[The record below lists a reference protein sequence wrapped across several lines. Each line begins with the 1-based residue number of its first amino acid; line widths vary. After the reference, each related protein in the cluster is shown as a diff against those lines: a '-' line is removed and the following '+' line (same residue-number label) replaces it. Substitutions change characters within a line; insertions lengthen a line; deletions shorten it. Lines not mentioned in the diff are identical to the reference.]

1 MAYWG
6 YSPYVSVAA
15 RRRKAEREVAKR
27 RKAGQAITPVT
38 VEGRT
43 IAKTFWGKAWCENL
57 ESYSDYENRLPR
69 GRTYVRNGSVVDL
82 QISSGS
88 ILALVSGSELY
99 EVSLTI
105 VPLPKTLWKSV
116 CDDCAGAIDS
126 LVELLQGRFSK
137 GTMERLC
144 RQKAG
149 LFPSPGEIRLRCS
162 CPDSAGMCKHIAAV
176 LYGVGARLDQK
187 PELLFV
193 LRGVDE
199 MDLIAH
205 AGRGIPLVAGSV
217 TSSRVMAQDEL
228 SDIFGLDMAPGA
240 EATGSGIGTSTAGP
254 AKKTARAS
262 TKTASRPEAVSQKNA
277 RKAAPAKAAVKKPV
291 QPARTAKKAATP
303 AKKAAPKQAQAK
315 KVPEKKAL
323 AKSAS
328 AKSALAMLPPERQCP
343 ETPGEEVG
351 KVASNQS
358 ARSAPW
364 RESRESWQ
372 DSLIRRRV
380 TFSGE
385 ACFGIPPH

>member
-27 RKAGQAITPVT
+27 RKAGQEITPVT

-105 VPLPKTLWKSV
+105 VPLPKPLWKSV
-116 CDDCAGAIDS
+116 CEDCAGAIDS

-176 LYGVGARLDQK
+176 LYGVGARLDHK

-193 LRGVDE
+193 LRGVDQK
-199 MDLIAH
+199 DLIAQ
-205 AGRGIPLVAGSV
+205 AGRGVPLAAASA
-217 TSSRVMAQDEL
+217 TSSRVMAQDDL
-228 SDIFGLDMAPGA
+228 SDIFGLDMAPGDA
-240 EATGSGIGTSTAGP
+240 AIGAGTGTSPASP
-254 AKKTARAS
+254 AKKKAR
-262 TKTASRPEAVSQKNA
+262 VL
-277 RKAAPAKAAVKKPV
+277 AKAASQPEAMSAPKVTKKAGQEKNAVKKSV
-291 QPARTAKKAATP
+291 QPMVTAKKVAPKQVGVKKAP
-303 AKKAAPKQAQAK
+303 AKKAPAK
-315 KVPEKKAL
+315 KAPAKKAP
-323 AKSAS
+323 AK
-328 AKSALAMLPPERQCP
+328 K
-343 ETPGEEVG
+343 
-351 KVASNQS
+351 
-358 ARSAPW
+358 
-364 RESRESWQ
+364 
-372 DSLIRRRV
+372 RR
-380 TFSGE
+380 
-385 ACFGIPPH
+385 

>member
-27 RKAGQAITPVT
+27 RKGGQVITPVT

-105 VPLPKTLWKSV
+105 VPLPKPRWKSV
-116 CDDCAGAIDS
+116 CEDCAGAIDS

-176 LYGVGARLDQK
+176 LYGVGARLDHK

-193 LRGVDE
+193 LRGVDQK
-199 MDLIAH
+199 DLIAQ
-205 AGRGIPLVAGSV
+205 AGRGVPLAAASA
-217 TSSRVMAQDEL
+217 TSSRVMAQDDL
-228 SDIFGLDMAPGA
+228 SDIFGLDMAPGDA
-240 EATGSGIGTSTAGP
+240 AIGAGTGTSPASP
-254 AKKTARAS
+254 AKKKARVLAKAAS
-262 TKTASRPEAVSQKNA
+262 QPEAMSAPKVTK
-277 RKAAPAKAAVKKPV
+277 KAAPEKATVKKPV
-291 QPARTAKKAATP
+291 RLPGIVKKAVTP
-303 AKKAAPKQAQAK
+303 AKKALAK
-315 KVPEKKAL
+315 KATVRKAAVKEAPAKKA
-323 AKSAS
+323 AKRATVKEAVVKKAANVKAGG
-328 AKSALAMLPPERQCP
+328 AKGSLVPV
-343 ETPGEEVG
+343 TPRN
-351 KVASNQS
+351 KPL
-358 ARSAPW
+358 R
-364 RESRESWQ
+364 
-372 DSLIRRRV
+372 
-380 TFSGE
+380 
-385 ACFGIPPH
+385 